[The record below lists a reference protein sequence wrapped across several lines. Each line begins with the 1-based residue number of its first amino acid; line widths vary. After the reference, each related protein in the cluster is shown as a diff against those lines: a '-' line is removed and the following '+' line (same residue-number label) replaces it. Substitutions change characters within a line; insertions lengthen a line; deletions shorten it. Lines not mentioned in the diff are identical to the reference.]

1 MQFYKRG
8 EYLVFNGGAAEIQQV
23 KKVLHKTQYYPS
35 KNYWTVPATMAT
47 FVDVWHN
54 YKDYLAMQDTETA
67 TWVSHMSVVARRL
80 LELQQGIKDGKRDV
94 TLPTTI
100 DYVWEPFQHQK
111 EALAFALN
119 LPKCALWLDMGL
131 GKTYTSITLAKL
143 RHADTKLGGIHKVLV
158 VAPRSLLYQW
168 SAEIKTLAPDAEVY
182 LISGTP
188 SQKRMQIAS
197 VPHDKFSFALITYEG
212 LHSLYEDLEDAAFDM
227 FILDEATKIKNPKAQ
242 RTQATAGL
250 CQSIPYGVALTGMA
264 YVGNPLDLYSQF
276 LAIDPTLFGTN
287 QYVFANQYIDYG
299 VAPFGKYIKG
309 YKHIDELKQRAY
321 FYAFSRTKWQCLDL
335 PPKVYQTRKL
345 PLYEAQYMWYDNL
358 LGQMSKTLSETN
370 LVSENGM
377 YDIDGNPKVTV
388 DYVVTM
394 LEKFQQVTAGF
405 IRTDD
410 GEYIWLNS
418 PKYEEMWDILKGS
431 NESFLI
437 WAKHTYVLK
446 KIKEYLYQKGIEATV
461 LDRRVDD
468 ARRAMIKREFK
479 EGKRKIIICQ
489 ISSECRGNDFTC
501 EVGPVN
507 SIFFENTPSI
517 EERMQAEDRQHR
529 IGMNGTALYIDL
541 VCEDTYD
548 EGIQL
553 LQREKGKISTYIRE
567 QNLNILLGKGGSV
580 VVHKTKSKK
589 KPKTPAEVEARQAAQ
604 AAEEVDY
611 LDFIDGMETL

>member
-8 EYLVFNGGAAEIQQV
+8 EYLLFNAGAAETQQV
-23 KKVLHKTQYYPS
+23 KKVLHKMQYYPS
-35 KNYWTVPATMAT
+35 KNYWLIPATMAT
-47 FVDVWHN
+47 FIDVWHN
-54 YKDYLAMQDTETA
+54 YKQYLAMQDSETA
-67 TWVSHMSVVARRL
+67 KWVGHMSAIAKRI
-80 LELQQGIKDGKRDV
+80 LELQQGIKDDKRE
-94 TLPTTI
+94 TILPDTI
-100 DYVWEPFQHQK
+100 DYVWTPYQHQK

-143 RHADTKLGGIHKVLV
+143 RHADPKLGDVQKVLV

-168 SAEIKTLAPDAEVY
+168 AAEVKTLAPEAEVH

-188 SQKRMQIAS
+188 TQKRLQIAS
-197 VPHDKFSFALITYEG
+197 VPQDKFSFALITYEG
-212 LHSLYEDLEDAAFDM
+212 LHALYDDLEDAGFDM

-242 RTQATAGL
+242 RTQATAKL
-250 CQSIPYGVALTGMA
+250 CQSIPYGVELTGMA

-276 LAIDPTLFGTN
+276 LAIDSTLFGTN
-287 QYVFANQYIDYG
+287 QYAFSNKYINYG
-299 VAPFGKYIKG
+299 IAPFGKYIKG
-309 YKHIDELKQRAY
+309 YKNMDELKQRVY

-345 PLYEAQYMWYDNL
+345 PLYEEQYLWYDNL
-358 LGQMSKTLSETN
+358 LGQMSKTLSETI
-370 LVSENGM
+370 LVSENSM
-377 YDIDGNPKVTV
+377 YNIDGSLKVTV

-394 LEKFQQVTAGF
+394 LEKFQQITSGF

-418 PKYEEMWDILKGS
+418 PKYEEMWEILKDS
-431 NESFLI
+431 NDSFLI

-446 KIKEYLYQKGIEATV
+446 KIKDYLYSKGVDATI

-479 EGKRKIIICQ
+479 TGKRKIIICQ
-489 ISSECRGNDFTC
+489 LSSECRGNDFTC
-501 EVGPVN
+501 EVGSVN

-529 IGMNGTALYIDL
+529 IGMKGTALYIDL

-553 LQREKGKISTYIRE
+553 LQKEKGHISTYIRE
-567 QNLNILLGKGGSV
+567 QNLNILLGKGGSIA
-580 VVHKTKSKK
+580 VHKTKSKK
-589 KPKTPAEVEARQAAQ
+589 KPKTPAEVAAKKEAQLR
-604 AAEEVDY
+604 EEADF
-611 LDFIDGMETL
+611 LDAIEGMETL